1 MFPAAP
7 FTAARTWTQPRSPV
21 TGEGTGKLSHTCTR
35 EHYPAI
41 KRTKFEPAELRWM
54 NPEAVAQTEVRK
66 KKENIIH

>member
-1 MFPAAP
+1 M
-7 FTAARTWTQPRSPV
+7 